1 MRSVPISSGGGDPIL
16 YQHLFY
22 QDLNIKLKSLSF
34 GCLPC
39 KKGFGPKGGLA
50 SKLGLAAIYKEKDTT
65 ADNFYKYYSLN
76 SKCYGKIKQPSSEF
90 FTWFIGFSEGDGSFV
105 KSFRGDLHFVIVPF
119 FKRYNSLLSH
129 KLLFSRYFLNK
140 KFIHT
145 SYKRALSVI
154 IPSNHL
160 WM

>member
-1 MRSVPISSGGGDPIL
+1 MVLTDRNFNTSFFEAAGGGDPIL

-39 KKGFGPKGGLA
+39 KKGLEFSPPFGPKGGLA
-50 SKLGLAAIYKEKDTT
+50 SKLGLAIYKEKDTT
-65 ADNFYKYYSLN
+65 ADNFDKYYSLN

-105 KSFRGDLHFVIVPF
+105 KKDLHFVIVPF
-119 FKRYNSLLSH
+119 FKEDIILYYLINC
-129 KLLFSRYFLNK
+129 YFLDI
-140 KFIHT
+140 F
-145 SYKRALSVI
+145 
-154 IPSNHL
+154 
-160 WM
+160 